1 MVLFV
6 KYGVPWGQFRASGT
20 SMNSLSFSPT
30 PLHITTCK
38 PVRLSQNFPTGSGG
52 VRKSTDPLMPESPPN
67 TERGS
72 SFSWCH
78 YLCIWTTYGRRR
90 AILLNSPAISSPF
103 ETSTHGGGI
112 SITVARPSIFNT
124 IRGRLGDDDL
134 LRHPWISRSAFFA
147 LSSRS
152 SSVLPL
158 VLFFP
163 FLTHP
168 RVRTTRTSQRLSYCI
183 LIIFHSL

>member
-30 PLHITTCK
+30 PLHITTYK

-67 TERGS
+67 TEHGS
-72 SFSWCH
+72 SFSWYH
-78 YLCIWTTYGRRR
+78 YLCIWTTYDRRR

-124 IRGRLGDDDL
+124 IYAGAWVMTIFYDTRGYLAL
-134 LRHPWISRSAFFA
+134 
-147 LSSRS
+147 LSSRCHRGPHPCYLS
-152 SSVLPL
+152 SS
-158 VLFFP
+158 F
-163 FLTHP
+163 
-168 RVRTTRTSQRLSYCI
+168 
-183 LIIFHSL
+183 FHSSHIRACERRGPHSDSLIAF